1 MRTKKP
7 CYNRDRGGELSLA
20 NFQCELSVI
29 IALMKHLTAQQK
41 QDLTEVIEAGVRPV
55 VIARLFGLSV
65 RYVQK
70 LKKANKNAN
79 LALRTYTED
88 DRKNIK
94 ARNVEPQCEQKCAPP
109 VVYSSGD
116 W

>member
-1 MRTKKP
+1 M
-7 CYNRDRGGELSLA
+7 
-20 NFQCELSVI
+20 
-29 IALMKHLTAQQK
+29 QQK

-65 RYVQK
+65 RYIQK

-88 DRKNIK
+88 DRKNFHTK
-94 ARNVEPQCEQKCAPP
+94 NAEPQCEQKA
-109 VVYSSGD
+109 VA
-116 W
+116 